1 VSGST
6 QSLSGVDSGT
16 SGFERLHAAVAGSML
31 LEAARG
37 QAVVDFGHGAPKI
50 TSWLRERVAASVT
63 VVDRESCESADLGAV
78 SPNVRSNAY
87 DVAFSLRTFAHLG
100 DDDASSVVQAQKML
114 AAVAEVLRPG
124 GTAIIEIAN
133 PRSLRG
139 LVEGI
144 RNPVTVI
151 RQAPRDHFVF
161 SDAFRLTRFDTVG
174 SLFSMLP
181 EALRGVRM
189 TGVGIVSPSDYLL
202 DIPLFGAP
210 LAAVERQ
217 LSRSDF
223 LKRFGAFLLVNLR
236 KV

>member
-1 VSGST
+1 MREILCQIDQPVARLLG
-6 QSLSGVDSGT
+6 DR
-16 SGFERLHAAVAGSML
+16 FELGG
-31 LEAARG
+31 G
-37 QAVVDFGHGAPKI
+37 QH
-50 TSWLRERVAASVT
+50 WRR
-63 VVDRESCESADLGAV
+63 
-78 SPNVRSNAY
+78 
-87 DVAFSLRTFAHLG
+87 LRTFAHLG

-189 TGVGIVSPSDYLL
+189 TGVGIVSPSDYVL
-202 DIPLFGAP
+202 DIPLLGAP
-210 LAAVERQ
+210 LSAVERQ

-223 LKRFGAFLLVNLR
+223 LKRFGAFLLVSLR
-236 KV
+236 KI